1 MIIIEDHKGNY
12 KWIIAELVKEKVY
25 EIKELIYEINNV
37 DLTYYLKV
45 ILLEKDLMI
54 AIMV

>member
-12 KWIIAELVKEKVY
+12 KWIIVELVKEKVY
-25 EIKELIYEINNV
+25 ETKELIYEINNV